1 MRFPV
6 KNREG
11 GKKEK
16 IPRPRE
22 EKKLALT
29 VIAVCVV
36 ALAVLAALNL
46 IDFDALYARMFAPK
60 PLSDSTGR
68 TIEFAKP
75 NYSENIFEDAE
86 YMAQNRYLRYTEG
99 PLSTLITDENYAQYG
114 DAVVLLHNYLESI
127 IAGDADS
134 LPGYFTDDYKKK
146 NTLPEKFTMQK
157 IYDAEIE
164 FRSRNVINKG
174 EPDQITRFEYIV
186 RYKIMDNN
194 GTFRRDVGSDAAVP
208 EIFEVLLYDS
218 TDEILINSITKVSRV
233 AG

>member
-16 IPRPRE
+16 APRPRE
-22 EKKLALT
+22 EKKLALM
-29 VIAVCVV
+29 VIAVCVL

-46 IDFDALYARMFAPK
+46 IDFDALYAMMFAPK

-68 TIEFAKP
+68 TIEFAQP
-75 NYSENIFEDAE
+75 NYSENIFEDEE

-99 PLSTLITDENYAQYG
+99 PLSTLITDGNYAQYG
-114 DAVVLLHNYLESI
+114 EAVVLLHNYLETI
-127 IAGDADS
+127 IAGDANS
-134 LPGYFTDDYKKK
+134 LPGYFTDDFKKN

-174 EPDQITRFEYIV
+174 KPDQITRFEYIV